1 MAERERTPSAF
12 SLTPNQD
19 MVSSLEASLAVL
31 EWRFESLHQ
40 HKWQAPPLPAFWR
53 SKKQAR
59 WKDVRD
65 ADLVNL
71 NRLATEFRDSLK
83 QAKEIAQSLLVLA
96 IRADGS
102 DD

>member
-1 MAERERTPSAF
+1 MAERERTPSAV

-19 MVSSLEASLAVL
+19 LVSSLEASLAVL

-40 HKWQAPPLPAFWR
+40 HKWQVPPLPAFWG

-59 WKDVRD
+59 WIAVQK

-83 QAKEIAQSLLVLA
+83 QARKRAQSLRALA
-96 IRADGS
+96 VRADAPDG
-102 DD
+102 